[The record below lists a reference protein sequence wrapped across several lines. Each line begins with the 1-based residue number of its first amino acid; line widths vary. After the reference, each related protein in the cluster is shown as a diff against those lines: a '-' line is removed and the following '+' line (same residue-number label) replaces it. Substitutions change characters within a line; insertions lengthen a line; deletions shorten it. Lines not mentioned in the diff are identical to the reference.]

1 MRLEFLSYI
10 LNRETPTYGDRERFN
25 QFKKSSISSGDV
37 ANNTSIETTTHI
49 GTHIDMPY
57 HFYEDGKSIEDY
69 PASFWHFSRKEIL
82 YIELRVKN
90 LIVKDELIS
99 KLKDIKNHH
108 RYKILIV
115 KTNICAIRGE
125 REFWAKNYGF
135 SPDIY
140 DYLIKNFPN
149 IKIFGFDTIS
159 ISSFA
164 NRAIGREAHK
174 RFLNPKREILLLED
188 MNLCRLDRNRK
199 IKELTIAP
207 LRIKKSD
214 GIPCSIIAKI
224 KIPKVKNIL
233 WDFDGVIFNS
243 MKIKNDGFLE
253 LFKGH
258 KQEDLE
264 KFREYNYISG
274 GVPRFDKIRYFYNDI
289 LKEDIRDDEVKR
301 LADEFAKIIR
311 NRLFLRD
318 NLIADSIEFIKREY
332 KNYNFHITSGAEH
345 NELNRLCREFNLSK
359 YFISIEGSPTKK
371 SILIENILRNYGY
384 SKKDTILIG
393 DAITD
398 YYSAYDNGIGF
409 YGYNNPELKKF
420 FYIESFKDF
429 KI

>member
-10 LNRETPTYGDRERFN
+10 LDSKTPTYGDRERFK
-25 QFKKSSISSGDV
+25 QFKKSSISSGDI

-57 HFYEDGKSIEDY
+57 HFYEEGKSIEDY
-69 PASFWHFSRKEIL
+69 PASFWHFNRKEIL
-82 YIELRVKN
+82 YIELKGRD
-90 LIVKDELIS
+90 LIVQDELIS
-99 KLKDIKNHH
+99 KLKEIKNSH

-125 REFWAKNYGF
+125 KEFWAKNYGF

-140 DYLIKNFPN
+140 DYLIENFPN
-149 IKIFGFDTIS
+149 IKIFGFDSIS
-159 ISSFA
+159 VSSFA
-164 NRAIGREAHK
+164 NRDIGREAHK

-188 MNLCRLDRNRK
+188 MNLCRIDRNRK

-207 LRIKKSD
+207 LRIKRSD

-233 WDFDGVIFNS
+233 WDFDGVIFNG
-243 MKIKNDGFLE
+243 MKIKGDGFLE
-253 LFKGH
+253 LF
-258 KQEDLE
+258 QEYNREALD
-264 KFREYNYISG
+264 KFREYHYISG
-274 GVPRFDKIRYFYNDI
+274 GVPRFDKIRYFYNNI
-289 LKEDIRDDEVKR
+289 LKVEIDEDEVKR
-301 LADEFAKIIR
+301 LSDKFAKIIQK
-311 NRLFLRD
+311 RLFLRE
-318 NLIADSIEFIKREY
+318 NLISDTVEFIKREY

-371 SILIENILRNYGY
+371 SVLIKNILKKYGY
-384 SKKDTILIG
+384 RREDTILIG
-393 DAITD
+393 DSITD

-409 YGYNNPELKKF
+409 YGYNNPDLKKF
-420 FYIESFKDF
+420 LYIDSFKEF

>member
-10 LNRETPTYGDRERFN
+10 LDTETPTYGDRERFN
-25 QFKKSSISSGDV
+25 QFKKSSISSGDI

-57 HFYEDGKSIEDY
+57 HFYEDGRSIEDY
-69 PASFWHFSRKEIL
+69 PAQFWNFKKKEIL
-82 YIELRVKN
+82 YIELKVRD
-90 LIVKDELIS
+90 LIVKEELIS
-99 KLKDIKNHH
+99 KLKEIKNRD
-108 RYKILIV
+108 RYRILIV

-140 DYLIKNFPN
+140 DYLIENFPN
-149 IKIFGFDTIS
+149 IKIFGFDSIS

-164 NRAIGREAHK
+164 NREIGREAHK

-188 MNLCRLDRNRK
+188 MNLCRLDINRK

-207 LRIKKSD
+207 FRIKQSD
-214 GIPCSIIAKI
+214 GIPCSIIAKL
-224 KIPKVKNIL
+224 KLPKVKNIL

-253 LFKGH
+253 LFKEY
-258 KQEDLE
+258 KREDLE
-264 KFREYNYISG
+264 KFREYNLVSG
-274 GVPRFDKIRYFYNDI
+274 GVPRFDKIRYFYNNI
-289 LKEDIRDDEVKR
+289 LKEDIDDDEVKR
-301 LADEFAKIIR
+301 LADKFSKIIKK
-311 NRLFLRD
+311 RLFLKD
-318 NLIADSIEFIKREY
+318 NLISETIEFIKREY

-371 SILIENILRNYGY
+371 SILIKNILKEYGY
-384 SKKDTILIG
+384 RREDTILIG

-409 YGYNNPELKKF
+409 YGYNNPELERF
-420 FYIESFKDF
+420 FYIRSFKDF